1 MPHDILIFMGMNLA
15 SSRPVVRQRR
25 KRLELLL
32 LLSFFLCLLIGI
44 GAFGALW
51 WLRNAE
57 PTVPLP
63 SLRQSLR
70 PAQISRPLA
79 LHQLSGDPAEAL
91 AYQAIAAGELDTAY
105 AIVLYDSALTGGRR
119 AALYQKLAVGLR
131 AAGQMEQLAF
141 LSRSM
146 RATALLD
153 PTLPTSERIQLLIQ
167 SIEGFLAAAQPP
179 EALDAAT
186 QAMRMGMS
194 APDLLPAQRAE
205 IFTRLDPLAR
215 QIADPFFTQQIDELL
230 RNPFFANTGVALPTG
245 LFMLSEPVETAP
257 ELAVATARRQLAAQ
271 ALVAR
276 ITALAYVQNEADF
289 QAGIA
294 AEQQELIQT
303 LLAEDQLRRLA
314 LENTANTDI
323 SLNQQFAI
331 LQEYR
336 NWSALKVRIS
346 SLGFGFSL
354 VPEWEA
360 NRDALLQELATI
372 TRNLDTISE
381 ELINRQETDA
391 DKAAMRVEKLMWLA
405 LQSELGLYP
414 NQPLDEL
421 GNQLRFAQDAL
432 AEQGVPLA
440 LRVLFDSTATPPGI
454 RLQDNNVR

>member
-1 MPHDILIFMGMNLA
+1 MEMNLA
-15 SSRPVVRQRR
+15 SSRPVLRQRR

-51 WLRNAE
+51 WLRNMEA
-57 PTVPLP
+57 PAPMP

-79 LHQLSGDPAEAL
+79 LHQLAGDPAEAL
-91 AYQAIAAGELDTAY
+91 AYQALNAGEIDTAY
-105 AIVLYDSALTGGRR
+105 AIVLYDTTLTGGRR
-119 AALYQKLAVGLR
+119 AALLQKITVALR
-131 AAGQMEQLAF
+131 TAGQTEQLLF
-141 LSRSM
+141 LSRAT

-153 PTLPTSERIQLLIQ
+153 PTLPLSERIQLLLQ
-167 SIEGFLAAAQPP
+167 SIESFLAAEQPA

-186 QAMRMGMS
+186 QAMRIGMA

-205 IFTRLDPLAR
+205 IFMRLQPLAR
-215 QIADPFFTQQIDELL
+215 QIADPLFVQQIDELL
-230 RNPFFANTGVALPTG
+230 RNPFFANTGVALPTR
-245 LFMLSEPVETAP
+245 LFTLGEPVETSA
-257 ELAVATARRQLAAQ
+257 ELAIAVARRQLAAQ

-276 ITALAYVQNEADF
+276 TMALAYVQNAADF

-294 AEQQELIQT
+294 AEQQALIQA
-303 LLAEDQLRRLA
+303 LLAEDQLRRA
-314 LENTANTDI
+314 ELENTANSAI

-336 NWSALKVRIS
+336 NWSVLKVRIA

-354 VPEWEA
+354 LPEWEA
-360 NRDALLQELATI
+360 NRDALLQELATV
-372 TRNLDTISE
+372 TANLDTITE

-391 DKAAMRVEKLMWLA
+391 DKAALRVEKFMWLA

-414 NQPLDEL
+414 NRPLDEL
-421 GNQLRFAQDAL
+421 GNQLRFAQDEL
-432 AEQGVPLA
+432 AVQGVPLA
-440 LRVLFDSTATPPGI
+440 LRLLFDSTATPPGI
-454 RLQDNNVR
+454 RLQENNVR

>member
-1 MPHDILIFMGMNLA
+1 
-15 SSRPVVRQRR
+15 
-25 KRLELLL
+25 
-32 LLSFFLCLLIGI
+32 
-44 GAFGALW
+44 
-51 WLRNAE
+51 
-57 PTVPLP
+57 
-63 SLRQSLR
+63 
-70 PAQISRPLA
+70 
-79 LHQLSGDPAEAL
+79 
-91 AYQAIAAGELDTAY
+91 
-105 AIVLYDSALTGGRR
+105 
-119 AALYQKLAVGLR
+119 
-131 AAGQMEQLAF
+131 
-141 LSRSM
+141 
-146 RATALLD
+146 
-153 PTLPTSERIQLLIQ
+153 
-167 SIEGFLAAAQPP
+167 
-179 EALDAAT
+179 
-186 QAMRMGMS
+186 
-194 APDLLPAQRAE
+194 
-205 IFTRLDPLAR
+205 
-215 QIADPFFTQQIDELL
+215 
-230 RNPFFANTGVALPTG
+230 
-245 LFMLSEPVETAP
+245 
-257 ELAVATARRQLAAQ
+257 
-271 ALVAR
+271 
-276 ITALAYVQNEADF
+276 
-289 QAGIA
+289 
-294 AEQQELIQT
+294 
-303 LLAEDQLRRLA
+303 RLA

>member
-1 MPHDILIFMGMNLA
+1 M
-15 SSRPVVRQRR
+15 
-25 KRLELLL
+25 
-32 LLSFFLCLLIGI
+32 
-44 GAFGALW
+44 
-51 WLRNAE
+51 
-57 PTVPLP
+57 
-63 SLRQSLR
+63 
-70 PAQISRPLA
+70 
-79 LHQLSGDPAEAL
+79 
-91 AYQAIAAGELDTAY
+91 
-105 AIVLYDSALTGGRR
+105 
-119 AALYQKLAVGLR
+119 
-131 AAGQMEQLAF
+131 
-141 LSRSM
+141 
-146 RATALLD
+146 
-153 PTLPTSERIQLLIQ
+153 
-167 SIEGFLAAAQPP
+167 
-179 EALDAAT
+179 
-186 QAMRMGMS
+186 
-194 APDLLPAQRAE
+194 
-205 IFTRLDPLAR
+205 
-215 QIADPFFTQQIDELL
+215 L
-230 RNPFFANTGVALPTG
+230 RNPFFANTGAALPTG
-245 LFMLSEPVETAP
+245 LFMLSDPVETAP
-257 ELAVATARRQLAAQ
+257 ELDVATARRQLAAQ